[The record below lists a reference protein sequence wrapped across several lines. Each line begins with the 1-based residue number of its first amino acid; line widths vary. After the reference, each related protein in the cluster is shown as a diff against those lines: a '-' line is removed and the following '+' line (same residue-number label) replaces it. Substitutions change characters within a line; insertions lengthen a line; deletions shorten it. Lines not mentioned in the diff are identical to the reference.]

1 MMVVAERVIKE
12 AESGLAD
19 ATGTVDGNMR
29 AKKRVTC
36 AV

>member
-1 MMVVAERVIKE
+1 MMVVAERVMKE
-12 AESGLAD
+12 AESGLA
-19 ATGTVDGNMR
+19 ATGTIDGNMR